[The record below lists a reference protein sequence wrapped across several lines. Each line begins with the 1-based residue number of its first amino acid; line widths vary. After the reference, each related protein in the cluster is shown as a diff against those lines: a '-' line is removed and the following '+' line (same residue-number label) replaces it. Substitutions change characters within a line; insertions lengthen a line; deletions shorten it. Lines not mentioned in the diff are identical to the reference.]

1 VESGVADGDIIDLDR
16 LRSAVTRQ
24 RDGVEQVLAS
34 RQRRRILE
42 RQVDELERSL
52 RDEAVAQEE
61 LRQAQLQAQRELEA
75 VRTEHAELRQ
85 SVERERSQAR
95 ALLDEFEVLKQEI
108 LELHAAR
115 EAAAAELLRIETEV
129 QRRVEEQRR
138 LWRECRESAEALTQ
152 LRRSLGGVLAEVRY
166 VLSDHDSGDE

>member
-1 VESGVADGDIIDLDR
+1 VADGDVIDLEA

-24 RDGVEQVLAS
+24 RLGVEHALAS
-34 RQRRRILE
+34 RQRRRVLE

-52 RDEAVAQEE
+52 REEAVAQED
-61 LRQAQLQAQRELEA
+61 LRQVQMQAQRQLEVAREELA
-75 VRTEHAELRQ
+75 QLRA
-85 SVERERSQAR
+85 SLERDSAR
-95 ALLDEFEVLKQEI
+95 ARQIVEEFEEVKQEI

-115 EAAAAELLRIETEV
+115 EAVDVELRRIEREV
-129 QRRVEEQRR
+129 RRHVEDQRQ

-166 VLSDHDSGDE
+166 VLSDHDSGDQ

>member
-1 VESGVADGDIIDLDR
+1 MADGDIIDLER
-16 LRSAVTRQ
+16 LRSGVGRQ
-24 RDGVEQVLAS
+24 RDGVEQALAA
-34 RQRRRILE
+34 RHRRRVLE

-52 RDEAVAQEE
+52 REEAVAQEE
-61 LRQAQLQAQRELEA
+61 LRQAQLQVQRQLEA
-75 VRTEHAELRQ
+75 TRQEALGLRQ
-85 SVERERSQAR
+85 QVERDRAQAR
-95 ALLDEFEVLKQEI
+95 SILQEFEVVKQEI

-115 EAAAAELLRIETEV
+115 EAAEAELLRVDHEV